1 MGYLNKYLK
10 DSGYSRVDFNKCDA
24 EPYVSQD
31 SPDTPAWTIEEI
43 LAIKSPKKGN
53 WEKAQ
58 SRLQK
63 LGMISWNRP
72 GCSGCKMPLKTGTVV
87 YHNFY
92 SRKNDGFGKY
102 KIVKRGTKV
111 DKRHDAKKR
120 VYVVSTGKDNARG
133 QTFGV
138 DPSGNTIRSF
148 YPSNLDCESCHNICK
163 KKFNEWSEKVK
174 KRRSEEAKK
183 VHRKKRRRLM
193 SRLVRLEQ
201 AMF

>member
-1 MGYLNKYLK
+1 MGKVPQLKCEKCFDKNDYLNKYLK

-120 VYVVSTGKDNARG
+120 VYVVSTGKDNAAG
-133 QTFGV
+133 PIFGV
-138 DPSGNTIRSF
+138 VASGHAIRSF
-148 YPSNLDCESCHNICK
+148 HQVDLDCESCH
-163 KKFNEWSEKVK
+163 
-174 KRRSEEAKK
+174 AKK
-183 VHRKKRRRLM
+183 VLRYKEDRKKRRKLM